1 MIESWEVN
9 FRLLFDHLMT
19 FDLLSISHDY
29 NPRPVQCFEPER
41 IVLARGWNSTQI
53 GKRLVPKI
61 IALYP
66 NAVVETQTDV
76 SHPKVQ
82 ISGAT
87 PFQQHTNGKKTL
99 VFGEHK
105 SAVRLS
111 EENGNTCPN
120 YWHFSPY
127 GFCPYGCTYCYLAG
141 TPGVKFSPSV
151 KIFVNL
157 EEILGGISK
166 VMQRISSTQTPAT
179 NGSGISNLWCG
190 STTAIQRATLGFYH
204 GKLQDGLALD
214 PLTGYSRILVPF
226 FSQQKFARQ
235 ILLTKSAD
243 VLNLLELEHNRH
255 TILSWTL
262 SPEIIAQKFEPNTP
276 PVSDRIAAMQKCAA
290 AGYPVRAVIMP
301 LIPVDNW
308 LDIYAEFLSRLVQ
321 EVDLQRLTIGEICSY
336 SGATQLMNKKLGMDN
351 PINAQMTNRAEA
363 DGRMRY
369 PEALRK
375 SACQHL
381 LAVARKFRPELEV
394 GLCLETAGMFESLE
408 CQSALGKCN
417 CVL

>member
-1 MIESWEVN
+1 MYSD
-9 FRLLFDHLMT
+9 FFDEEK
-19 FDLLSISHDY
+19 LSSY
-29 NPRPVQCFEPER
+29 TPRPVQCFQPER
-41 IVLARGWNSTQI
+41 IVLARGWNSTKI
-53 GKRLVPKI
+53 GCNLVPKI

-66 NAVVETQTDV
+66 NAIVETKTDTA
-76 SHPKVQ
+76 HPKVQ
-82 ISGAT
+82 IGGAT
-87 PFQQHTNGKKTL
+87 PFQQHQNGKKTL

-111 EENGNTCPN
+111 EEDGNTCPN
-120 YWHFSPY
+120 YWHFSTY

-157 EEILGGISK
+157 DEILGGITKSS
-166 VMQRISSTQTPAT
+166 QRFDTP
-179 NGSGISNLWCG
+179 
-190 STTAIQRATLGFYH
+190 TAYYH

-214 PLTGYSRILVPF
+214 PLTGYMRKLVPF
-226 FSQQKFARQ
+226 FSQHKYARQ

-276 PVSDRIAAMQKCAA
+276 AVSDRIAAMQKCVA

-301 LIPVDNW
+301 LIPVENW
-308 LDIYAEFLSRLVQ
+308 LDIYAEFLSMLLQNV
-321 EVDLQRLTIGEICSY
+321 ELQRLTIGAICSY
-336 SGATQLMNKKLGMDN
+336 SGATQLMNKKLGANN
-351 PINAQMTNRAEA
+351 PINNRMTNRAES

-369 PEALRK
+369 PEEIRK
-375 SACQHL
+375 SAYQHL
-381 LAVARKFRPELEV
+381 LAVSKRIRPNLEV
-394 GLCLETAGMFESLE
+394 GLCLETASMFEQCKL
-408 CQSALGKCN
+408 QSALGKCN